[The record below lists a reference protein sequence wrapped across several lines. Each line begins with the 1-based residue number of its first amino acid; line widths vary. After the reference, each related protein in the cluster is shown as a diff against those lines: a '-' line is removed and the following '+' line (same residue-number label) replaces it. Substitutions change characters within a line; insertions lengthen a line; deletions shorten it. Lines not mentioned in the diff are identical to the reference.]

1 LDTTTYLFGRAN
13 AEPSIFTE
21 GTYDYNF
28 NFNLPTHLPE
38 SLKASKGSIHYTLEV
53 FLDVAWG
60 IDEKIKKHL
69 TIVRND
75 NLNLY
80 PELKTPMNQRELHT
94 FRWFSLKNGFCSFSI
109 TIPHRGFSSGQA
121 IPVKMEIN
129 NMSKVDIAKTK
140 VTLKTISTFTC
151 FKPEKKSKIKT
162 ETLVELIVA
171 GVKKSGK
178 NSQCC
183 LKNTSKFT

>member
-1 LDTTTYLFGRAN
+1 LLFFLSNHA
-13 AEPSIFTE
+13 AVKIFITQ
-21 GTYDYNF
+21 
-28 NFNLPTHLPE
+28 
-38 SLKASKGSIHYTLEV
+38 KASTAKLPFLKIHP
-53 FLDVAWG
+53 AWG

-109 TIPHRGFSSGQA
+109 TIPHRDFSSGQA

-129 NMSKVDIAKTK
+129 NMSQVDIAKTK
-140 VTLKTISTFTC
+140 VTLKTIFTFTC
-151 FKPEKKSKIKT
+151 LS
-162 ETLVELIVA
+162 
-171 GVKKSGK
+171 
-178 NSQCC
+178 
-183 LKNTSKFT
+183 FT